1 MEYGGVDWLVSKMGK
16 RIHSRRSAEYG
27 MSLLAGVIDVS
38 MGNNTMGILISAPL
52 AMKFARIYNIA
63 PKRVASLLDI
73 SACVFQ
79 SFIPHGG
86 QLMLCMTLTG
96 LSPFTIIKSSY
107 YPMLL
112 AIATIITIQFGLMKT
127 KEERQGINIYK
138 GISEDGP
145 EPVEK

>member
-1 MEYGGVDWLVSKMGK
+1 
-16 RIHSRRSAEYG
+16 
-27 MSLLAGVIDVS
+27 
-38 MGNNTMGILISAPL
+38 
-52 AMKFARIYNIA
+52 
-63 PKRVASLLDI
+63 
-73 SACVFQ
+73 
-79 SFIPHGG
+79 
-86 QLMLCMTLTG
+86 MLCMTLTG

-127 KEERQGINIYK
+127 KDERQGINIYK

>member
-1 MEYGGVDWLVSKMGK
+1 
-16 RIHSRRSAEYG
+16 
-27 MSLLAGVIDVS
+27 
-38 MGNNTMGILISAPL
+38 
-52 AMKFARIYNIA
+52 
-63 PKRVASLLDI
+63 
-73 SACVFQ
+73 
-79 SFIPHGG
+79 
-86 QLMLCMTLTG
+86 MLCMTLTG

-127 KEERQGINIYK
+127 KDERQGIKIYK